1 MYFKNAETW
10 GKSHIGYKRKNNEDR
25 FLINKLQKL
34 TILAVADGMGG
45 HAGGEIA
52 SQIVIDAFIEYKFS
66 EKTLEQDLKTA
77 LEKAQNGIFKKV
89 AENSELDGMGSTLT
103 AAVLYKNMVSWI
115 HVGDSRL
122 YLLHN
127 KEIKQI
133 TRDQNFIQDLIDDGT
148 ITLEQAKT
156 HPLRNVLDQ
165 CVGCDEIEPDT
176 GAFNLMKDDRILICS
191 DGLTKHLSDLQIK
204 SILAE
209 NTVWEA
215 GRQLI
220 STALE
225 MGGTDNVTVIVK
237 EFVPLND

>member
-1 MYFKNAETW
+1 MYLKNTEIW

-25 FLINKLQKL
+25 FLIKELREL

-52 SQIVIDAFIEYKFS
+52 AQIVTDAFSEYKFS
-66 EKTLEQDLKTA
+66 EKNLEKSLKTA
-77 LEKAQNGIFKKV
+77 LKNAQKKIFKKI
-89 AENSELDGMGSTLT
+89 AANPGLDGMGSTLT
-103 AAVLYKNMVSWI
+103 AAVLYKNMVFWI

-127 KEIKQI
+127 KEIRQI
-133 TRDQNFIQDLIDDGT
+133 TRDHTFIQDLIDDGT
-148 ITLEQAKT
+148 ITLEQAQT

-176 GAFNLMKDDRILICS
+176 GVFHPMENDRILICS
-191 DGLTKHLSDLQIK
+191 DGLTKHLSDMQIR
-204 SILAE
+204 SILTA
-209 NTVWEA
+209 NTVRQA
-215 GRQLI
+215 GRLLI
-220 STALE
+220 STALD

-237 EFVPLND
+237 EFAPLND

>member
-1 MYFKNAETW
+1 MDLKDTETF
-10 GKSHIGYKRKNNEDR
+10 GKSHIGYKRKDNEDR
-25 FLINKLQKL
+25 FLIKELQDL

-52 SQIVIDAFIEYKFS
+52 AQIVIDAFSEYKFS
-66 EKTLEQDLKTA
+66 EKTLKKDLKTV
-77 LEKAQNGIFKKV
+77 LKNAQKGIFKKT
-89 AENSELDGMGSTLT
+89 AENPGLDGMGSTLT
-103 AAVLYKNMVSWI
+103 AAVLYKNTVSWI

-127 KEIKQI
+127 KEIRQI
-133 TRDQNFIQDLIDDGT
+133 TRDHTFIQDLIDDGT
-148 ITLEQAKT
+148 ITLEQAHT
-156 HPLRNVLDQ
+156 HPLRSVLDQ
-165 CVGCDEIEPDT
+165 CMGCDEIEPDT
-176 GAFNLMKDDRILICS
+176 GVFHLIKGDRILICS
-191 DGLTKHLSDLQIK
+191 DGLTKHLSDLKIK

-209 NTVWEA
+209 NTVREA

-237 EFVPLND
+237 EFVPLK